1 MSDEIQLQQDTNRA
15 ARAKALLDN
24 ELLQEAFKNLEESY
38 INAWRVTKHDDE
50 LGREKLFLAVN
61 VIGKVKEHLLSIV
74 ANGKLAQAELNK
86 LHADAERKKRFGLI

>member
-24 ELLQEAFKNLEESY
+24 ELLQEAFKSLEESY
-38 INAWRVTKHDDE
+38 INVWRVTKHDDE

-61 VIGKVKEHLLSIV
+61 VIGKVKEHLLSII

-86 LHADAERKKRFGLI
+86 LHADAERKKRFGIL